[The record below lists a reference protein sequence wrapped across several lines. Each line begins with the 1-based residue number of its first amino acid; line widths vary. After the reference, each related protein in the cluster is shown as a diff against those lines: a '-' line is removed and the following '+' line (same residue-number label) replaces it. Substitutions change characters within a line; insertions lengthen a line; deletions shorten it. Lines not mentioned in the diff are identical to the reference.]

1 MSQELTEV
9 NPMPERIMKRASES
23 FTTQVQ
29 VLTMS
34 NLNGYSRL
42 FGGQL
47 MSWMDVVAAVTARR
61 HSGMNVTTASVTDLS
76 FHAPAH
82 GNDTVVLT
90 GEVIYVGRTSMEV
103 KVYVYKEELGGKRIL
118 INEAVFTMVAL
129 DENEKPAEVPGL
141 LIETGAQQKLWD
153 EAEKRRKARS
163 GR

>member
-1 MSQELTEV
+1 
-9 NPMPERIMKRASES
+9 MPERIMKRTSDS

-47 MSWMDVVAAVTARR
+47 MSWKERSVTEAAVTARR

-103 KVYVYKEELGGKRIL
+103 KVYVYKEELGGERIL

-129 DENEKPAEVPGL
+129 DGNEKPAEVPGL
-141 LIETGAQQKLWD
+141 LIETEAQQKLWD